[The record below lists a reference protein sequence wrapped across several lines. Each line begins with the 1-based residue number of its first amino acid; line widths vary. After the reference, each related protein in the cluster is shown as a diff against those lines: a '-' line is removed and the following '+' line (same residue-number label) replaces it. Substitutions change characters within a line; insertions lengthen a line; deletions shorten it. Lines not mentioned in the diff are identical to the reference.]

1 MPESAQRRDQSSL
14 DVLDIAGLIFENT
27 DPGIRRI
34 LAPAPRQGIIRLE
47 LQIRRLVW
55 QAILVAQYCAGNE
68 LALDLCLLRRSGMD
82 FENADC
88 TSLLDG
94 DLVVVARLEDWS
106 AIYRFVRTGVGW
118 SLIIGLGRI
127 ARRPHRGQGTSTD
140 EKKSEH
146 S

>member
-1 MPESAQRRDQSSL
+1 M
-14 DVLDIAGLIFENT
+14 
-27 DPGIRRI
+27 
-34 LAPAPRQGIIRLE
+34 
-47 LQIRRLVW
+47 W
-55 QAILVAQYCAGNE
+55 QAIFVAQYCAGNE

-82 FENADC
+82 FKNTDC

-106 AIYRFVRTGVGW
+106 AIFRFVRTGVRW
-118 SLIIGLGRI
+118 WLVVGLQRI
-127 ARRPHRGQGTSTD
+127 ASCRHRGQGTSAD